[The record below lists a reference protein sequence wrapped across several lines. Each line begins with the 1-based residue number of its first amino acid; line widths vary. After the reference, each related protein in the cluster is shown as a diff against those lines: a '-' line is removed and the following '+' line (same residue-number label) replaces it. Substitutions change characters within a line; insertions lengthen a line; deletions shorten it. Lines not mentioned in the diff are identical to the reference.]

1 MQKTEPLETDKRPQV
16 IFYSARDRMAAIVV
30 TGLLQSN
37 YRAMYANSPY
47 LAIIKA
53 AQFLPSLV
61 IIDISEND
69 TKGFAIAAALKKSS
83 RTDHISLL
91 LMLPFSSPD
100 LLDNLKKTYW
110 DKDVREKIGDIPVI
124 QYPFSFAELL
134 KKINIFL

>member
-1 MQKTEPLETDKRPQV
+1 MQKTELGETDKRPQV

-37 YRAMYANSPY
+37 CRAIYANSPY

-61 IIDISEND
+61 IIDISESD
-69 TKGFAIAAALKKSS
+69 AKGFAIVAALKKSA
-83 RTDHISLL
+83 RTERISLL
-91 LMLPFSSPD
+91 LMLPFSQPD
-100 LLDNLKKTYW
+100 LLDNLKKTFW
-110 DKDVREKIGDIPVI
+110 DKEVREKIGDIPVI

-134 KKINIFL
+134 KQIKIFL